1 MRKSILLSLLLI
13 AVIQL
18 SAQFE
23 IGIKTGLSSYD
34 LTKNGILYLDNNKN
48 LSLNIEN
55 SGFGHHLGLYTR
67 LSVLGVFLEPSFL
80 FNSNTVD
87 YRLREYGEAGAL
99 DLIRKERYNYLDIPV
114 MAGIKLGIFRLQ
126 GGVVSHIFI
135 SSSSELTD
143 IKGYEQKF
151 KNATYGWQA
160 GAGLDIW
167 RFRLDINYEGN
178 LTRFG
183 DHINIGGTPLALE
196 TRPSRVIMSLGFR
209 F

>member
-34 LTKNGILYLDNNKN
+34 LAKNGILYLDNDKN

-55 SGFGHHLGLYTR
+55 TGFGHHLGLYTR
-67 LSVLGVFLEPSFL
+67 LTVLGVFLEPSFL

-87 YRLREYGEAGAL
+87 YRLSEYGEAGAL
-99 DLIRKERYNYLDIPV
+99 DRIRKERYNYLDIPV
-114 MAGIKLGIFRLQ
+114 IAGIKLGILRLQ

-135 SSSSELTD
+135 SSASELTD

-167 RFRLDINYEGN
+167 RFRLDMNYEGN

-183 DHINIGGTPLALE
+183 DHINIGGTPLAFE
-196 TRPSRVIMSLGFR
+196 TRPSRVVMSLGFR
-209 F
+209 L